1 MTQRNRVWKEQ
12 HRNSFISSI
21 YIILFISGVNSQK
34 KKTGKI
40 FSNPDFF
47 QSGYFHVGD
56 GNWRQN
62 VMVIILGCW

>member
-34 KKTGKI
+34 KKQARFFPIQI
-40 FSNPDFF
+40 FFNPAT
-47 QSGYFHVGD
+47 SMLVTEIGD
-56 GNWRQN
+56 R
-62 VMVIILGCW
+62 M